1 MTVYLN
7 VIYQFDFQI
16 CGKGFSAAHS
26 MKIHV
31 ELVHMQKRI
40 PCNFCGKEMSEVHL
54 QRHIRS
60 IHQGVRY
67 NCDCCEKSFDRPY
80 RLKQHKMKVHKD
92 KDLKDDHDDKEDSD
106 NPATWLNI
114 PVAESLEIVGTE
126 EDFLK
131 IPL

>member
-1 MTVYLN
+1 
-7 VIYQFDFQI
+7 
-16 CGKGFSAAHS
+16 

-31 ELVHMQKRI
+31 ELVHMQKRV

-60 IHQGVRY
+60 VHQGVRY
-67 NCDCCEKSFDRPY
+67 KCDACEKSFDRPY
-80 RLKQHKMKVHKD
+80 RLKKHKQIVH
-92 KDLKDDHDDKEDSD
+92 LDKEDKDIDSD
-106 NPATWLNI
+106 PTVWLNI

-131 IPL
+131 IPI